1 MNYYVSEDNLV
12 EVNKKLKNMFLKLV
26 KGEILVFS
34 KRSYKAVSIIPFA
47 DFYDL
52 DDLEKAIYN

>member
-1 MNYYVSEDNLV
+1 MNYYVSENNLV
-12 EVNKKLKNMFLKLV
+12 EVNKKLKNVFLKLV

-52 DDLEKAIYN
+52 NDLEKAIYN